1 MQANKRSAAAL
12 GAESERQTKKQKREP
27 RAHAADAGAAAAAV
41 SADGTI
47 ARRRSKKKPGPPR
60 AKCRWCASTTCTHCH
75 CDGFDGCDHAAGELC
90 SRARYKRK
98 LFCNRCDKRR
108 MDHALKHYKCTPAQ
122 LQRTA
127 AQLQRA
133 CAQGTA
139 QGSSKQQLR
148 MRVVKITANG
158 QVTRIHLPGP
168 LKFDKLR
175 SLVTASYGFSPP
187 TFTCQVVTRPGWRC
201 ASRLAA
207 EILPLHMPCMY
218 VCIYVCLWAAGGVGG
233 GDGGARSLGSPVV
246 VALLGTL
253 QSVLCEGQEPLPVT
267 SDDTLRT
274 VRQHTSRTA
283 ASFEKGWWA
292 GIEAW
297 LHACVPGCLPVGGVP
312 CVPWGAGG
320 TPMDAAAPCEGLSRG
335 RDPGC
340 CGALWA
346 DVRCESFGAVR
357 GGVASEAGSAG
368 RGARAGRGGAGR
380 ALRSGLE

>member
-1 MQANKRSAAAL
+1 M
-12 GAESERQTKKQKREP
+12 
-27 RAHAADAGAAAAAV
+27 

-283 ASFEKGWWA
+283 ASFKKGWRA

-320 TPMDAAAPCEGLSRG
+320 TPMDEAAPSEGLSRG
-335 RDPGC
+335 RDPGY